1 MIIFVSK
8 NYLLKDIT
16 DFAQY
21 IKNFTYDK
29 NKNKLITI
37 IGELHGININCE
49 QDENNE
55 KDEIK
60 EIDIVEYI
68 KYVSKDVN
76 KKVILEYDKYSQP
89 EGILYGNI
97 NKIDNEIN
105 ETNTNIKKNP
115 IDFRRQYLGVNKQD
129 ILYSD
134 PNLYLY
140 SKEDIL
146 KFYIDPFFL
155 YVGEKTKFITGEEN
169 YNEIVDILY
178 TDYLP
183 KVGDQFNKLAVFINN
198 EWDKLDKN
206 NKKIAVHNL
215 KVLWAQLGDFYILR
229 ELFKEEDIDEYIILI
244 GKAHYYNIKKYLDEI
259 LCEPFNKKHHDKFY
273 FQKITD
279 KSVNSFNKCIN
290 IKDTASIIPESKDI
304 LYKDVSKPNFQ
315 MFKVET

>member
-1 MIIFVSK
+1 MIIFIPK

-21 IKNFTYDK
+21 IKNFTY
-29 NKNKLITI
+29 NKEENKLITI
-37 IGELHGININCE
+37 IGELHGFTINCE
-49 QDENNE
+49 QTE
-55 KDEIK
+55 KDGKSKIK

-68 KYVSKDVN
+68 KNISKDVN

-89 EGILYGNI
+89 EGITYGNI
-97 NKIDNEIN
+97 NKIDKEIN
-105 ETNTNIKKNP
+105 EKNLNIKKTP
-115 IDFRRQYLGVNKQD
+115 IDFRRQYLGIEIQNR
-129 ILYSD
+129 LYGD

-146 KFYIDPFFL
+146 KIYIDPFFL
-155 YVGEKTKFITGEEN
+155 HVGEKTKFITGEEN
-169 YNEIVDILY
+169 YNESVQILY

-183 KVGDQFNKLAVFINN
+183 KVGDQFNKIAVFIKNN
-198 EWDKLDKN
+198 WDKIDEN
-206 NKKIAVHNL
+206 DKKITIHNL

-244 GKAHYYNIKKYLDEI
+244 GKAHYYNITKYLDEV
-259 LCEPFNKKHHDKFY
+259 LTKPLNKKHRDKIY

-279 KSVNSFNKCIN
+279 KSVNKFNNCIN
-290 IKDTASIIPESKDI
+290 IKDTAVIIHESKVE
-304 LYKDVSKPNFQ
+304 LYKDFRKPTFQ